1 MSRNARVRISC
12 SGLQVVPPFSIL
24 TQLGSMLSEFLAFFA
39 ELASAAIT
47 AAVGETTSL
56 VQEAVSLRSFPAKGE
71 AAKLVSSRD
80 MVTGGSGHGIRLSL
94 SSGLLPD

>member
-1 MSRNARVRISC
+1 MSL
-12 SGLQVVPPFSIL
+12 LQVVPPFSIL

-56 VQEAVSLRSFPAKGE
+56 VQEAVSLRNFPAKGE

-80 MVTGGSGHGIRLSL
+80 MATMARTKQIRCRSMTKGSESL
-94 SSGLLPD
+94 NH